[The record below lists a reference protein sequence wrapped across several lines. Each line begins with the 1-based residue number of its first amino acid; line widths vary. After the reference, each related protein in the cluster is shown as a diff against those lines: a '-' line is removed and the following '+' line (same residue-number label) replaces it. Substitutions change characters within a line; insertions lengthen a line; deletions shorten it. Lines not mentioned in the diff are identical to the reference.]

1 MAGDVGGAR
10 ETGTVTWEGC
20 GAVLAE
26 GFPEEAAWAARVP
39 MTFPSSN
46 STPALGFCCSPG
58 DSCQSGVARPVPGC
72 PPEPRRGVA
81 DSEVWAT
88 EPHSDGTGLA
98 VLLGCSQ
105 CRSTARCGDMESGG
119 GKTSRSSVGASGGR
133 MSCEEGKGLVKDS
146 RSDPTLGCVEPA
158 RAWGRGATGYKA
170 QGEWDVGPQDR
181 AHGRGLAS
189 RGVPSEE
196 PSILALRWSSSRRGD
211 RHCSPQGAPRLGEEA
226 ETDRDQAAVT
236 KAVLGRGDRRASWE
250 VRPEVSLVSGFWE

>member
-119 GKTSRSSVGASGGR
+119 GKTSGSSVGASGGR

-196 PSILALRWSSSRRGD
+196 PSILALRWPSSRRGD
-211 RHCSPQGAPRLGEEA
+211 RHCSPPG
-226 ETDRDQAAVT
+226 
-236 KAVLGRGDRRASWE
+236 S
-250 VRPEVSLVSGFWE
+250 S